1 MSSRPRRLPNNDLG
15 DLREIDDLLA
25 SVERELDPIAHRQP
39 MLWDEASL
47 RAIQALLNSSRARR
61 LIAVILG
68 RPRQDHTESSSAA
81 YASCDAGV
89 STPP

>member
-1 MSSRPRRLPNNDLG
+1 
-15 DLREIDDLLA
+15 
-25 SVERELDPIAHRQP
+25 

-68 RPRQDHTESSSAA
+68 RPRREDLES
-81 YASCDAGV
+81 V
-89 STPP
+89 NTP

>member
-1 MSSRPRRLPNNDLG
+1 MSSRPRRLPNNDLC
-15 DLREIDDLLA
+15 DLRDIDDLLA
-25 SVERELDPIAHRQP
+25 AIERELEPVAHRQP

-68 RPRQDHTESSSAA
+68 RPRRDNPES
-81 YASCDAGV
+81 V